1 MDITIGDIVI
11 ALAVGLIAGVLS
23 GMLGI
28 GGGTIAIPGLVL
40 LLGVEQHTA
49 QGVALSAML
58 LTALVGAVVHYRQEN
73 VNLSMAVWIAPGAVA
88 FSLLGA
94 WAAGMVT
101 AEWLT
106 RVFAI
111 ALLVIGCRMLLFSP
125 LRKQGQARRSRC
137 HH

>member
-11 ALAVGLIAGVLS
+11 ALAVGLTAGVLS

-28 GGGTIAIPGLVL
+28 GGGTVAVPGMVL

-58 LTALVGAVVHYRQEN
+58 LTALVGAFIHYRQEN
-73 VNLSMAVWIAPGAVA
+73 VKLSMAMWIAPSAVA

-111 ALLVIGCRMLLFSP
+111 ALLVIGSRMLLFS
-125 LRKQGQARRSRC
+125 RGGQGVTAS
-137 HH
+137 